1 MNDIMI
7 LNKGCVPQFCGRCI
21 AGAWQVRGRC
31 VAGARQMCGRHM
43 CAAATFSQ
51 FWPETGVSY
60 DDRETF

>member
-31 VAGARQMCGRHM
+31 VADVWQVHGKCVAGIVCSSHFLTILARDR
-43 CAAATFSQ
+43 
-51 FWPETGVSY
+51 GVI
-60 DDRETF
+60 